1 MKILI
6 PIIVGAIIGYLTNWL
21 AIKMLF
27 KPHNKVKLFG
37 IKLLFTPG
45 LIPKERYRISENIG
59 NTIGEYLLTPEK
71 IKEVLY
77 SDETKAGII
86 KSVDN
91 RFTRLKQNNQT
102 ILEILDILDLFDY
115 NTAIHKLNIFIVNKL
130 MTKLKSDE
138 FKNILIDHIEIN
150 IYDKSKD
157 IILENFKDTSN
168 NFLYTIFKSKE
179 IRSFT
184 NDVINDK
191 INNFQESNRL
201 LREVLPEEIT
211 DNIYKNIYMNKS
223 NLVSLVKKLLHEE
236 STRKWIKTNLDNLV
250 NENINTTLDSIMGLF
265 TAKFLSSEII
275 SDKLYNGFYDY
286 LDSEKSDKM
295 IMVLIDNSLD
305 KFMNTKLSDFT
316 SIIKKYT
323 MDDNII
329 KFNYLFD
336 LAEDS
341 NFGDILDP
349 LINILKSKDEQ
360 IRNTLLE
367 QINIHYEEFIDMLDL
382 SGLVYNIFDTSIKNI
397 LSQPISSLLDNIH
410 QDHINS
416 SIEFI
421 SNISYKLGEE
431 SFLDIIN
438 IFNITE
444 IIKEEIDEF
453 STEYMEDL
461 ILNIASKEL
470 KAITNLGALLGGIMG
485 LLAPLL
491 QTLM

>member
-1 MKILI
+1 D
-6 PIIVGAIIGYLTNWL
+6 VC
-21 AIKMLF
+21 
-27 KPHNKVKLFG
+27 
-37 IKLLFTPG
+37 
-45 LIPKERYRISENIG
+45 S
-59 NTIGEYLLTPEK
+59 
-71 IKEVLY
+71 
-77 SDETKAGII
+77 SD
-86 KSVDN
+86 
-91 RFTRLKQNNQT
+91 L
-102 ILEILDILDLFDY
+102 
-115 NTAIHKLNIFIVNKL
+115 
-130 MTKLKSDE
+130 
-138 FKNILIDHIEIN
+138 
-150 IYDKSKD
+150 
-157 IILENFKDTSN
+157 
-168 NFLYTIFKSKE
+168 
-179 IRSFT
+179 
-184 NDVINDK
+184 
-191 INNFQESNRL
+191 
-201 LREVLPEEIT
+201 
-211 DNIYKNIYMNKS
+211 
-223 NLVSLVKKLLHEE
+223 
-236 STRKWIKTNLDNLV
+236 
-250 NENINTTLDSIMGLF
+250 
-265 TAKFLSSEII
+265 
-275 SDKLYNGFYDY
+275 
-286 LDSEKSDKM
+286 
-295 IMVLIDNSLD
+295 
-305 KFMNTKLSDFT
+305 
-316 SIIKKYT
+316 
-323 MDDNII
+323 
-329 KFNYLFD
+329 
-336 LAEDS
+336 DS

>member
-130 MTKLKSDE
+130 MNKLKSDE

-211 DNIYKNIYMNKS
+211 DNIYKNIYMNIS

-236 STRKWIKTNLDNLV
+236 SK
-250 NENINTTLDSIMGLF
+250 
-265 TAKFLSSEII
+265 
-275 SDKLYNGFYDY
+275 
-286 LDSEKSDKM
+286 
-295 IMVLIDNSLD
+295 
-305 KFMNTKLSDFT
+305 
-316 SIIKKYT
+316 
-323 MDDNII
+323 
-329 KFNYLFD
+329 
-336 LAEDS
+336 
-341 NFGDILDP
+341 
-349 LINILKSKDEQ
+349 
-360 IRNTLLE
+360 
-367 QINIHYEEFIDMLDL
+367 
-382 SGLVYNIFDTSIKNI
+382 
-397 LSQPISSLLDNIH
+397 
-410 QDHINS
+410 
-416 SIEFI
+416 
-421 SNISYKLGEE
+421 
-431 SFLDIIN
+431 
-438 IFNITE
+438 
-444 IIKEEIDEF
+444 
-453 STEYMEDL
+453 
-461 ILNIASKEL
+461 
-470 KAITNLGALLGGIMG
+470 
-485 LLAPLL
+485 
-491 QTLM
+491 